1 MKDKYRLYVDKY
13 DIPIYK
19 LMYTYYI
26 YVIFSHIMVHDTL
39 AILLYH
45 VYIQNYNI
53 NTVSSI
59 DYDDAYVSCL
69 FTLHSSYSSHLLN
82 KQ

>member
-1 MKDKYRLYVDKY
+1 M
-13 DIPIYK
+13 I
-19 LMYTYYI
+19 
-26 YVIFSHIMVHDTL
+26 HDTL
-39 AILLYH
+39 AIFLYL

>member
-1 MKDKYRLYVDKY
+1 MKDKSRLSTTKSFVLQTYVF
-13 DIPIYK
+13 I
-19 LMYTYYI
+19 LYI
-26 YVIFSHIMVHDTL
+26 CYFFHIMFHDTL
-39 AILLYH
+39 VIFLYH